1 MAWPNPR
8 KSNRQQDF
16 LEISHGAESQ
26 IILGRTAEFRFFFFF
41 WFENL
46 KGTKIKIIKPNLGL
60 DAR

>member
-41 WFENL
+41 LVWKFEGN
-46 KGTKIKIIKPNLGL
+46 KNKNNKAKFGPW
-60 DAR
+60 R